1 MHNAVRAKERFGSP
15 SMYLDDIMTK
25 KIDFQ
30 SLFKYYAEES
40 FQNIHL
46 YLYEHGISK
55 NEAMGNSQLDFDMK
69 KYFANGWKPQ
79 SNTINSY
86 VNSVM
91 DKLNN
96 ILNQTRV

>member
-1 MHNAVRAKERFGSP
+1 M
-15 SMYLDDIMTK
+15 
-25 KIDFQ
+25 
-30 SLFKYYAEES
+30 FKYYAEES

-86 VNSVM
+86 TNSIM
-91 DKLNN
+91 DRLNN
-96 ILNQTRV
+96 LMSQTRV